1 MKHTYELRRLE
12 KDDSLTTV
20 LKLTAEP
27 KYAKQ
32 RAKEYVSRNPGLY
45 SLLKIEEVK
54 MYFTETKIDKT
65 AKE

>member
-32 RAKEYVSRNPGLY
+32 RAEEYTSRNPGVY
-45 SLLKIEEVK
+45 SLLKVEEVK
-54 MYFTETKIDKT
+54 MYFTDEKIDKT
-65 AKE
+65 AEE

>member
-1 MKHTYELRRLE
+1 MKHKYELRRLE

-32 RAKEYVSRNPGLY
+32 RAKEYTSQNPGLY
-45 SLLKIEEVK
+45 SLLIVEEVK
-54 MYFTETKIDKT
+54 MYFTERKIDKSE
-65 AKE
+65 KE